1 MASGQ
6 YYYRP
11 QANSF
16 VLWNYVEGGVEVD
29 RRQCSRKWKVNGL
42 WLCGYFRLFTDW
54 FLCLILLR
62 MARLGSVREW
72 YWKYVGSLINDDR
85 CGDLLGAD
93 VARNPWS
100 PQRSLSPPRKCTR
113 AGYLDTRAINEPS
126 LSFTGSLLF
135 DNHTTGWLQYL
146 ICGQVSQ
153 SNIVW

>member
-16 VLWNYVEGGVEVD
+16 VLWNFVEGGVEVD

-62 MARLGSVREW
+62 MAELGSVWEW

-93 VARNPWS
+93 VARNPS
-100 PQRSLSPPRKCTR
+100 PALVTMRSLSPPRKCTR
-113 AGYLDTRAINEPS
+113 AGYLDTRAINKPS
-126 LSFTGSLLF
+126 QSFNHRMVTIFADMCPSFTLF
-135 DNHTTGWLQYL
+135 
-146 ICGQVSQ
+146 
-153 SNIVW
+153 NIVW